1 LPTPPLPPT
10 TPTTLR
16 TELMSCGL
24 AKKDCGSLRDEQF
37 SPQELQLLEH
47 PPFEHP
53 LILVSFSRWGCVVC
67 FLNVYF

>member
-1 LPTPPLPPT
+1 
-10 TPTTLR
+10 
-16 TELMSCGL
+16 MSCGL

-53 LILVSFSRWGCVVC
+53 LIFVSFSR
-67 FLNVYF
+67 